1 MKSSETNILIVPG
14 HGGAEEGHWQRR
26 VEAKLTTANIMPHD
40 DWNYGSLARAIAAMQ
55 TAINASDLPVVFLAH
70 SVGCHLVTHAVPAL
84 LAAGAGPKLRGG
96 YLVVPPSPVSV
107 LQMGGI
113 DPLLAVPLR
122 DPLPFPSLL
131 IASSNDPHASLE
143 QSADMA
149 LAWGSQMVEAGEAG
163 HINRQSGHGP
173 WPEGLMRFA
182 GFLSKLKA

>member
-14 HGGAEEGHWQRR
+14 HGGAAEGHWQRR
-26 VEAKLTTANIMPHD
+26 VEAKLSTANILPHD
-40 DWNYGSLARAIAAMQ
+40 DWAYGSLPRAVAAMQ
-55 TAINASDLPVVFLAH
+55 QAVDASPLPVVFLAH

-84 LAAGAGPKLRGG
+84 LASGAGAKLKGA
-96 YLVVPPSPVSV
+96 YLVVPPAPDSV
-107 LQMGGI
+107 RAMAGI
-113 DPLLAVPLR
+113 DPALAEPLR

-149 LAWGSQMVEAGEAG
+149 LAWGAQLVEAGEAG
-163 HINRQSGHGP
+163 HINTESGHGP

-182 GFLSKLKA
+182 GFLSKLN